1 MRQELCIGVDLGGSN
16 LRLAL
21 SNREGRVL
29 ARCAEPTLPAAG
41 LDPLLA
47 RLLSALKRLRE
58 EALKQ
63 GATVAAVGL
72 GLPGLVLK
80 DGVVRSSV
88 NLPPLEGVNLPRDLS
103 AELGV
108 PVLAINDANAGA
120 LGEKRYGAGRKY
132 ASLIML
138 TIGTGVGGGLILDG
152 KLWTGADG
160 TAGEFGHIPVEP
172 EGRPC
177 GCGSRGCLEQ
187 YASATAIS
195 GGSGD
200 AAAVAGRARQG
211 DVEALAR
218 FAEAGRYLGIAAA
231 GVVNLLNLEGII
243 LGGGV
248 AESFELLAPALR
260 RELDSR
266 TFPVPGARVRVRVER
281 GELGDDAGVLG
292 AAALA
297 FDALSPSL

>member
-21 SNREGRVL
+21 SDREGRVL
-29 ARCAEPTLPAAG
+29 ARCAEATLPAAG

-200 AAAVAGRARQG
+200 AAAVASRARQG

-266 TFPVPGARVRVRVER
+266 TFPVPGARVRVER

>member
-21 SNREGRVL
+21 VNRQGRVL
-29 ARCAEPTLPAAG
+29 ARSTEPTLAAAG
-41 LDPLLA
+41 LDSLMT
-47 RLLSALKRLRE
+47 RLSSGLRRLSE
-58 EALKQ
+58 EALRLD
-63 GATVAAVGL
+63 ATVGAVGL
-72 GLPGLVLK
+72 GLPGLVCG

-88 NLPPLEGVNLPRDLS
+88 NVSPIEGVNLGRELS
-103 AELGV
+103 QKLGV

-132 ASLIML
+132 GCFIMV
-138 TIGTGVGGGLILDG
+138 TIGTGVGAGLILG
-152 KLWTGADG
+152 GRLWTGSDG
-160 TAGEFGHIPVEP
+160 AAGEFGHIPVEP

-187 YASATAIS
+187 YASATAIT
-195 GGSGD
+195 GGDGD
-200 AAAVAGRARQG
+200 AAAVACRARLG
-211 DVEALAR
+211 DVDALAR
-218 FAEAGRYLGIAAA
+218 FAAAGRYLGIAAA

-248 AESFELLAPALR
+248 AESFTLLAPDMR
-260 RELDSR
+260 RELASR
-266 TFPVPGARVRVRVER
+266 TFPVPGARVRVEK

-292 AAALA
+292 AAAFA
-297 FDALSPSL
+297 FDTLSSRL